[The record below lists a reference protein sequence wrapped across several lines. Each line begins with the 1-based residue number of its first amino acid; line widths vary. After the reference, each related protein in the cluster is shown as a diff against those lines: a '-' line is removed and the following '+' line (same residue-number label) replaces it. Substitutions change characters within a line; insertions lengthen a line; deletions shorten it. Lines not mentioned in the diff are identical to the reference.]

1 MEQDMTAR
9 RRVVLALATAVATA
23 TAVTPARAQD
33 LLSKIEVHGYGGWS
47 FGRTMDN
54 VSSNFFLFAHAR
66 GDYFHNEFAL
76 NLAAPLTDRVTIIA
90 QPFWHSGHHANQTSS
105 GMDYVFGEYK
115 WSDAVRLRVGNVKQP
130 FGIYTEVFDVGT
142 LRPFAAL
149 SQAVY
154 GPSGMIGKSYS
165 GIGLTG
171 TMFTQHALSV
181 DYDLYGGGLE
191 TLEDDTP
198 LQVLAAGTA
207 SNVLPTRTFRDVIGG
222 RVILRTP
229 IDGLSF
235 GTSAFTG
242 TRPLTKAGVLG
253 EWRRSVIGA
262 HAELVNDAWWLRA
275 EYANEAEQ
283 GAYRSQ
289 GGYGEAAYFLTDRW
303 QLAGTYGR
311 HYVDPTVTYIS
322 AANQALGASL
332 LNHTETGGGLNYW
345 LTRNF
350 VVKTSY
356 HHVTGN
362 RFSHPDANPVSATV
376 PSKLQTITL
385 GNLLMK
391 TTDAVMVSGHVSF

>member
-1 MEQDMTAR
+1 
-9 RRVVLALATAVATA
+9 
-23 TAVTPARAQD
+23 
-33 LLSKIEVHGYGGWS
+33 
-47 FGRTMDN
+47 
-54 VSSNFFLFAHAR
+54 
-66 GDYFHNEFAL
+66 
-76 NLAAPLTDRVTIIA
+76 
-90 QPFWHSGHHANQTSS
+90 
-105 GMDYVFGEYK
+105 
-115 WSDAVRLRVGNVKQP
+115 
-130 FGIYTEVFDVGT
+130 
-142 LRPFAAL
+142 
-149 SQAVY
+149 
-154 GPSGMIGKSYS
+154 
-165 GIGLTG
+165 
-171 TMFTQHALSV
+171 
-181 DYDLYGGGLE
+181 
-191 TLEDDTP
+191 
-198 LQVLAAGTA
+198 
-207 SNVLPTRTFRDVIGG
+207 
-222 RVILRTP
+222 
-229 IDGLSF
+229 
-235 GTSAFTG
+235 
-242 TRPLTKAGVLG
+242 VLG

-283 GAYRSQ
+283 GAFRAQ
-289 GGYGEAAYFLTDRW
+289 GGYGEAAYFLTEHW

-362 RFSHPDANPVSATV
+362 RFSHPDPNPVSATV

>member
-1 MEQDMTAR
+1 MEHDMTAQR
-9 RRVVLALATAVATA
+9 RTVLAIAAVVATAV
-23 TAVTPARAQD
+23 AVTPARAQD
-33 LLSKIEVHGYGGWS
+33 VLNKIEVHGYGGWS

-54 VSSNFFLFAHAR
+54 VSTNFFLFAHAR
-66 GDYFHNEFAL
+66 GDYFHNEMAL
-76 NLAAPLTDRVTIIA
+76 NLTAPLTDRVTIIA
-90 QPFWHSGHHANQTSS
+90 QPFWHSGHHANQTAS
-105 GMDYVFGEYK
+105 GMDFVFGEYK
-115 WSDAVRLRVGNVKQP
+115 WNDAVRLRVGNVKQP

-171 TMFTQHALSV
+171 TVFAKRALSV
-181 DYDLYGGGLE
+181 DYDIYGGGLE

-207 SNVLPTRTFRDVIGG
+207 SNVAPTRTFRDMVGG
-222 RVILRTP
+222 RLIFRTP

-235 GTSAFTG
+235 GSSAFTG

-253 EWRRSVIGA
+253 EWRRSVVAA

-283 GAYRSQ
+283 GAYRAQ
-289 GGYGEAAYFLTDRW
+289 GGYGEAAYFLTDHW

-332 LNHTETGGGLNYW
+332 LDHVETGVGLNYW

-356 HHVTGN
+356 HHITGN
-362 RFSHPDANPVSATV
+362 RFSHPDANPVNATT
-376 PSKLQTITL
+376 PSRLQTITL
-385 GNLLMK
+385 GNTLMK
-391 TTDAVMVSGHVSF
+391 TTDAVLVSGHVSF

>member
-1 MEQDMTAR
+1 MTAR
-9 RRVVLALATAVATA
+9 RRATLALAILAGTAAAATP
-23 TAVTPARAQD
+23 VRAQD
-33 LLSKIEVHGYGGWS
+33 ALSKIEVHGYGGWS
-47 FGRTMDN
+47 FGRTTDN
-54 VSSNFFLFAHAR
+54 VSTNFFLFAHAR

-76 NLAAPLTDRVTIIA
+76 NLTAPLTDRVTIIA
-90 QPFWHSGHHANQTSS
+90 QPFWHSGHHANQTAS

-130 FGIYTEVFDVGT
+130 FGIYTEIFDVGT
-142 LRPFAAL
+142 LRPFASL

-171 TMFTQHALSV
+171 SLMPERAMSV
-181 DYDLYGGGLE
+181 DYDVYAGGLE

-198 LQVLAAGTA
+198 LQVLAAGTV
-207 SNVLPTRTFRDVIGG
+207 SNVSPTRTFRDVVGG
-222 RVILRTP
+222 RLIFRTP

-242 TRPLTKAGVLG
+242 TRPLTKAGKLG
-253 EWRRSVIGA
+253 EWRRSVVGA
-262 HAELVNDAWWLRA
+262 HMEMTNDSWWLRA

-311 HYVDPTVTYIS
+311 HYVNPVNTYIS
-322 AANQALGASL
+322 VANQALGASL
-332 LNHTETGGGLNYW
+332 LDHVDTGAGLNYW

-376 PSKLQTITL
+376 PSRLQTITL
-385 GNLLMK
+385 GNALMK
-391 TTDAVMVSGHVSF
+391 TTDAVLVSGHVSF